1 MSLGFL
7 DLRFYM
13 SRLRSLVTRLPY
25 KKNKRDANT
34 ITGYNTII
42 DSFLFISFLVLSRL
56 ISFLQQRKLPHA
68 IYNVTFLGKEAKF
81 FLISY
86 SRMKQDNFGGIFPK
100 RRLRA

>member
-25 KKNKRDANT
+25 KMNKRDANT

-42 DSFLFISFLVLSRL
+42 DSFIFISFLVLSCL
-56 ISFLQQRKLPHA
+56 ISFLQQRKLLHA
-68 IYNVTFLGKEAKF
+68 IYNVTFSGKEVKF
-81 FLISY
+81 FTISY
-86 SRMKQDNFGGIFPK
+86 SRMKQDNFGGIFLK